1 MRLMKRALV
10 FWLAAM
16 LMAGAMSAAVV
27 LMSPPPDAA
36 VGQIV
41 SVIAETWA
49 IYALLAVPAGLCH
62 WGALLVVG
70 RALRSSPLPTSSST
84 SVLSAVLFDAI
95 IYAVP
100 ARLFSNGVAL
110 LFLFCAV
117 PFLLSVVVFA
127 LVGVLPSRSYG
138 GAA

>member
-1 MRLMKRALV
+1 VKRALV

-41 SVIAETWA
+41 SIIGETWV

-62 WGALLVVG
+62 AGALLVVG
-70 RALRSSPLPTSSST
+70 RASRNSSVPTSLST

-100 ARLFSNGVAL
+100 ARLFSDGVAL
-110 LFLFCAV
+110 LLLFCVV
-117 PFLLSVVVFA
+117 PFLLSLVVFA
-127 LVGVLPSRSYG
+127 VAGGLRSRSHE